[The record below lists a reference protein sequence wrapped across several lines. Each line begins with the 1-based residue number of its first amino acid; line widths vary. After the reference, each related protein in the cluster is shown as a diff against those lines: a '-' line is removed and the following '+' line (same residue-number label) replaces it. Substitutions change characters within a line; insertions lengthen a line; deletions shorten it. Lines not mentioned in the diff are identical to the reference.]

1 VNVNPVVVGNV
12 ELVIFAALVGAF
24 VVVYGATTRWWEGH
38 AGANMMAFMFILA
51 LVSALGVVHILLDDG
66 DARWFLWLRVG
77 VFALAP
83 VVAGWR
89 LWLLIRTQV
98 LTPRDPDDG

>member
-12 ELVIFAALVGAF
+12 ELVIFAALVSAF

-38 AGANMMAFMFILA
+38 AGANMMAFMFILSI
-51 LVSALGVVHILLDDG
+51 VSGLGVVHLFVDDNN
-66 DARWFLWLRVG
+66 ARWFLWLRVG

-89 LWLLIRTQV
+89 LWMLIRAQV
-98 LTPRDPDDG
+98 LTPRDPDDR